1 MGGVTTADG
10 DLIAADQ
17 KFGGG
22 PSVLY
27 DAVVLLP
34 GEDSVAALAADAAV
48 RDFVADAYAHCKF
61 VGHVAAAE
69 PLLEAAGVRD
79 LHGRRLRG
87 RRRGRRGCVRRAV
100 PHRALLGSRAPRDHG
115 APVMRG
121 AQRGVVSSLVVVL
134 VGATGAFG
142 CSGDS
147 SGSDRTTPSTTSGGD
162 TTGSGPQS
170 GQNPAGGE
178 PVAGSTPANG

>member
-1 MGGVTTADG
+1 MRSSSS
-10 DLIAADQ
+10 AA
-17 KFGGG
+17 
-22 PSVLY
+22 P
-27 DAVVLLP
+27 
-34 GEDSVAALAADAAV
+34 
-48 RDFVADAYAHCKF
+48 C
-61 VGHVAAAE
+61 
-69 PLLEAAGVRD
+69 
-79 LHGRRLRG
+79 
-87 RRRGRRGCVRRAV
+87 
-100 PHRALLGSRAPRDHG
+100 GSGIVELPRDHG
-115 APVMRG
+115 VPVMRG

-147 SGSDRTTPSTTSGGD
+147 SGSDRTAPSTTSGGD